1 MIKSI
6 AKLCLL
12 SALLSTSPIL
22 KAADNLVVVTLD
34 GLRWQELFHGVD
46 KKLLTTESNDAVRA
60 GVLQQFDG
68 ANSEEKRRKL
78 MPFVW
83 DTLAKQ
89 GSMIGDRTQQSTMEL
104 TNQWWFSYPGYN
116 EILTGKA
123 DDSIASNAANMND
136 NVTIL
141 EWLHNHPSEAY
152 TAAAFGSWEVF
163 PAILNDQRNDFVVNA
178 GFTSAN
184 WPQPSQKAQW
194 LDTLQATI
202 PSPWF
207 NVRLDAFTMGYA
219 KEYIIQAT
227 PNVVYIALG
236 ETDDFAHDGEYVQY
250 LLAAQRS
257 DTLLANLWSLLQSHP
272 QYANNT
278 NLLITVDH
286 GRGVT
291 PTSWQH
297 HASPDAM
304 DGYMAQLKAEFPE
317 GIEGANEVWMM
328 AIGPDIKAQGIIQ
341 TAATLDQIASTAL
354 TTLNLDYRQF
364 ANDIGQPLY
373 SILQKNA
380 AKTQTISPKSASSK
394 APVKTTLGDQSYII
408 TPIDS
413 SQRISRIGFGS
424 CLHEDKP
431 QPLWEVVQSYDPD
444 LFVLLG
450 DNVYGDTEDMAEL
463 TTKYQKLANKPE
475 FAELRQSTPVIGI
488 WDDHDYG
495 ANDAGKEYPLKAE
508 SKQIMLDFFG
518 EPQSSTRRQ
527 RTDGAYTSYML
538 GEPGQQVHIIMPDLR
553 YNRDPLNSV
562 GRLEYIARRAP
573 NQQGPYSPSTVPGA
587 SMLGEQ
593 QWQWLEQELAQPADV
608 KIIASSIQVLSEF
621 TGWESWHNF
630 PADQQRLFD
639 LVEQYAL
646 DNLFFISGDT
656 HWSEAM
662 QRTENGRTLIEV
674 TSSGMT
680 EEWKDISPNIHR
692 TSEAYAQAN
701 FGMITI
707 DWEQDPLVID
717 ITIIGQNKETLIHQV
732 LPMSH
737 KSKE

>member
-1 MIKSI
+1 MFKSI
-6 AKLCLL
+6 VKLYIL
-12 SALLSTSPIL
+12 SALLVTSPVL
-22 KAADNLVVVTLD
+22 QAADNLIVVTLD
-34 GLRWQELFHGVD
+34 GLRWQELFHGLD
-46 KKLLTTESNDAVRA
+46 EKLLATESNAAVRA
-60 GVLQQFDG
+60 GVLQRFAG
-68 ANSEEKRRKL
+68 ANSAEKRRKL

-83 DTLAKQ
+83 DTLAKK
-89 GSMIGDRTQQSTMEL
+89 GSMIGDRTQNSKMEL

-123 DDSIASNAANMND
+123 DDRIASNAAKMND

-141 EWLHNHPSEAY
+141 EWLHTHPSEAY

-163 PAILNDQRNDFVVNA
+163 PAILNTQRNDFVVNA
-178 GFTSAN
+178 GFTPAK
-184 WPQPSQKAQW
+184 WDQPSPKAQW
-194 LDTLQATI
+194 LDALQATV

-219 KEYIIQAT
+219 KEYIAQAT

-236 ETDDFAHDGEYVQY
+236 ETDDFAHDGDYVQY

-257 DTLLANLWSLLQSHP
+257 DTLLADLWSLLQSHP

-278 NLLITVDH
+278 NMLITVDH

-304 DGYMAQLKAEFPE
+304 DGYMAQLKTEFPD
-317 GIEGANEVWMM
+317 GITGANEVWMM
-328 AIGPDIKAQGIIQ
+328 AMGPDIKAQGIVQ

-354 TTLNLDYRQF
+354 TTLGLDYRKF
-364 ANDIGQPLY
+364 ATDVGQPLY
-373 SILQKNA
+373 PILKQNA
-380 AKTQTISPKSASSK
+380 TESKTISPKSE
-394 APVKTTLGDQSYII
+394 APSAKVTTTLGDQSYII

-413 SQRISRIGFGS
+413 LLNVSRIGFGS

-431 QPLWEVVQSYDPD
+431 QLLWEVVQSYQPD

-450 DNVYGDTEDMAEL
+450 DNVYGDTEDMDEL
-463 TTKYQKLANKPE
+463 TAKYQKLAEKPK

-518 EPQSSTRRQ
+518 EPQDSVRRQ
-527 RTDGAYTSYML
+527 RADGAYTSYML
-538 GEPGQQVHIIMPDLR
+538 GETGQEVHIIMPDLR
-553 YNRDPLNSV
+553 YNRGALNSV
-562 GRLEYIARRAP
+562 GRLEYVTQRGP
-573 NQQGPYSPSTVPGA
+573 NQQGPYSPSAILGA

-593 QWQWLEQELAQPADV
+593 QWEWLEQELAKPADV

-621 TGWESWHNF
+621 SGWEAWHNF

-639 LVEQYAL
+639 LIEQYDL
-646 DNLFFISGDT
+646 NNIFFISGDT

-662 QRTENGRTLIEV
+662 QRTEKGRTLVEV

-692 TSEAYAQAN
+692 TSDAFAQAN

-707 DWEQDPLVID
+707 DWEQSPLVID
-717 ITIIGQNKETLIHQV
+717 ITIVDQNRETLIHQV
-732 LPMSH
+732 LPISQ
-737 KSKE
+737 KNK